1 VNYHVL
7 GAAVLFGFI
16 EGCILFLVSIGL
28 SLCFGVMRIISLDQC
43 GYYVLGAYITYTF
56 TLLTGSYWFGLLIA
70 MTVIAFIG
78 FSIERVIFKNVYAKP
93 VSYTM
98 IISFGTLLLITGL
111 TKYIWGLN
119 AIPVAQPIS
128 GTFYIFG
135 VEIPIY
141 RLFIVIMAFLV
152 YIFICFFLNKTIVGK
167 AIRASIEDV
176 EKVEAL
182 GINAYNL
189 FTITFVIA
197 CILSGLGGALH
208 APLIMAEPYM
218 GYNIMLYMFITAVLG
233 GLGSVKGT
241 MIAAIIIGETMSIGS
256 VIWAPS
262 TIMVPFV
269 TFIIVLL
276 VKPTGLFGSKL
287 LKR

>member
-1 VNYHVL
+1 MNYHVL
-7 GAAVLFGFI
+7 GTAVLFGFT

-28 SLCFGVMRIISLDQC
+28 SLCFGLMRIISLDQC
-43 GYYVLGAYITYTF
+43 GYYALGAYITYTF
-56 TLLTGSYWFGLLIA
+56 TLLTGSCWFGLLIA
-70 MTVIAFIG
+70 MIVIAFIG
-78 FSIERVIFKNVYAKP
+78 FSIEHVIYKNVYAKP
-93 VSYTM
+93 LTYTM

-119 AIPVAQPIS
+119 PIPVAQPIS

-135 VEIPIY
+135 VEVPIY
-141 RLFIVIMAFLV
+141 RLFIVIVTFLI
-152 YIFICFFLNKTIVGK
+152 YIFICFFLNKTIIGK

-208 APLIMAEPYM
+208 APLIMAEPHM
-218 GYNIMLYMFITAVLG
+218 GSSILLYMFITAVLG

-256 VIWAPS
+256 VVWPPS
-262 TIMVPFV
+262 TIILPFI

-276 VKPTGLFGSKL
+276 IKPTGLFGSKL

>member
-1 VNYHVL
+1 MNSHVL
-7 GAAVLFGFI
+7 GAAVLFGFT

-28 SLCFGVMRIISLDQC
+28 SLCFGLMRIISLDQC
-43 GYYVLGAYITYTF
+43 GYYALGAYITYTF

-70 MTVIAFIG
+70 MIVIAFIG
-78 FSIERVIFKNVYAKP
+78 FIIEHVIYKNVYAKP
-93 VSYTM
+93 LTYTM
-98 IISFGTLLLITGL
+98 IISFGALLLITGL

-119 AIPVAQPIS
+119 PIPVAQPIS

-135 VEIPIY
+135 LEVPIY
-141 RLFIVIMAFLV
+141 RLFIVIVTFLI
-152 YIFICFFLNKTIVGK
+152 YIFIYFFLNKTIIGK

-189 FTITFVIA
+189 FTI
-197 CILSGLGGALH
+197 
-208 APLIMAEPYM
+208 
-218 GYNIMLYMFITAVLG
+218 YMFITAVLG

-241 MIAAIIIGETMSIGS
+241 MIAAIIIGETISIGS
-256 VIWAPS
+256 VVWPPS
-262 TIMVPFV
+262 TIILPFIA
-269 TFIIVLL
+269 FIIVLL
-276 VKPTGLFGSKL
+276 IKPTGLFGSKL

>member
-1 VNYHVL
+1 MNSHVL
-7 GAAVLFGFI
+7 GAAVLFGFT

-28 SLCFGVMRIISLDQC
+28 SLCFGLMRIISLDQC
-43 GYYVLGAYITYTF
+43 GYYALGAYITYTF
-56 TLLTGSYWFGLLIA
+56 TLLTGSCWFGLLIA
-70 MTVIAFIG
+70 MIVIAFIG
-78 FSIERVIFKNVYAKP
+78 FIIEHVIYKNVYAKP
-93 VSYTM
+93 LTYTM
-98 IISFGTLLLITGL
+98 IISFGALLLITGL

-119 AIPVAQPIS
+119 PIPVAQPIS

-135 VEIPIY
+135 LEVPIY
-141 RLFIVIMAFLV
+141 RLFIVIVTFLI
-152 YIFICFFLNKTIVGK
+152 YIFIYFFLNKTIIGK

-218 GYNIMLYMFITAVLG
+218 GFSILLYMFITAVLG

-241 MIAAIIIGETMSIGS
+241 MIAAIIIGETISIGS
-256 VIWAPS
+256 VVWPPS
-262 TIMVPFV
+262 TIILPFIA
-269 TFIIVLL
+269 FIIVLL
-276 VKPTGLFGSKL
+276 IKPTGLFGSKL